1 MVRPALNF
9 NSKTSSSPVVS
20 LQIEMTYFELS
31 SLLIIALTV
40 MVGIL
45 ESNHT
50 SVHNVQRSCQQVQAG
65 DVVVMVVNGTY
76 MLVLVSA
83 LAFGTR
89 MQKLKPM
96 AQSIGKLRRRATSMF
111 FSDHD
116 TKDVESPEAEF
127 VDSSHPKDE
136 NANVLEHDADHSAD
150 DRQQHGIGM
159 LSRASKRPAFG
170 SSESTSANESR
181 PEEFSTEGR
190 ARIAGSSRHSEDT
203 EGIEMLLRDS
213 DVAAT
218 VSSFS
223 DDLPVAPAAAEPS
236 AQAAIASSTSSSS
249 LWEIFKRGIKSQTR
263 AMSDRPDE
271 VESADA
277 HMLTSLAVEPHTE
290 EPDLLDDDNATQ
302 LTLPLEAAPTLSKR
316 ENSRRHTDADGNT
329 FYETHLA
336 SGMSETSWI
345 DPEPGLS
352 PAPSDVADD
361 PGQDTSRSS
370 SNTSEGRD
378 WPAGGGG
385 GVWNR
390 ESFLETQSLIRQLD
404 DAIEQDVP
412 SLPTAADSNSMVDV

>member
-1 MVRPALNF
+1 
-9 NSKTSSSPVVS
+9 
-20 LQIEMTYFELS
+20 MTYYELA

-50 SVHNVQRSCQQVQAG
+50 SVHNVQRSCQQVQTG

-116 TKDVESPEAEF
+116 TKDVESPEA
-127 VDSSHPKDE
+127 HPKDE
-136 NANVLEHDADHSAD
+136 NANSAD

-159 LSRASKRPAFG
+159 LSRASKRPASG
-170 SSESTSANESR
+170 PSESTSANESR

-190 ARIAGSSRHSEDT
+190 ARMAGSSRFCEDT
-203 EGIEMLLRDS
+203 EGMEMLLRDS

-218 VSSFS
+218 VSSLS
-223 DDLPVAPAAAEPS
+223 DDLPVAPAAAELS

-290 EPDLLDDDNATQ
+290 EPDLLDDDKATQ
-302 LTLPLEAAPTLSKR
+302 LS
-316 ENSRRHTDADGNT
+316 
-329 FYETHLA
+329 
-336 SGMSETSWI
+336 
-345 DPEPGLS
+345 
-352 PAPSDVADD
+352 
-361 PGQDTSRSS
+361 
-370 SNTSEGRD
+370 
-378 WPAGGGG
+378 
-385 GVWNR
+385 
-390 ESFLETQSLIRQLD
+390 
-404 DAIEQDVP
+404 
-412 SLPTAADSNSMVDV
+412 

>member
-1 MVRPALNF
+1 
-9 NSKTSSSPVVS
+9 
-20 LQIEMTYFELS
+20 MTYFELA

-45 ESNHT
+45 ESNHAG
-50 SVHNVQRSCQQVQAG
+50 VHKVQRSCEQVGAG

-116 TKDVESPEAEF
+116 TKDVESPEAEC
-127 VDSSHPKDE
+127 VDPSHPKDE
-136 NANVLEHDADHSAD
+136 NANSAD

-159 LSRASKRPAFG
+159 LSRASKRPASG
-170 SSESTSANESR
+170 PSESTPANESR

-190 ARIAGSSRHSEDT
+190 ARMAGSSRSEDT
-203 EGIEMLLRDS
+203 EGIEMLLHDS

-218 VSSFS
+218 VSSLS

-329 FYETHLA
+329 FYETYLA
-336 SGMSETSWI
+336 SGKSETSWI

-352 PAPSDVADD
+352 PAPSDVEDD
-361 PGQDTSRSS
+361 PGQDTS
-370 SNTSEGRD
+370 
-378 WPAGGGG
+378 
-385 GVWNR
+385 
-390 ESFLETQSLIRQLD
+390 
-404 DAIEQDVP
+404 
-412 SLPTAADSNSMVDV
+412 